1 MKILGYLAR
10 DVLLHTLAVSFT
22 LLLIIFSGRFV
33 KYLAEAAVGN
43 LASDILFPVMFYRL
57 PGFLE
62 LILPLGLFIG
72 ILLAYGRLYV
82 ESEMVVLSA
91 CGVSPQRLAVCTL
104 VPALLIMLLVALL
117 SLWVSPAG
125 AARSSA
131 LLDDPESTQ
140 GLQTLAEGRFQTRKD
155 SGLVSYAQRIDPDT
169 GVMHSVFLS
178 QRAEPGAQR
187 PQLQVTY
194 AREGEIV
201 MDESTGARYVELRDG
216 YRYEGLPG
224 RVDFRVTRFATF
236 GQYIPEPEG
245 GIRTSSR
252 IDGRSTAELWQAAGT
267 EERAALHWRLSLPL
281 TVPIVA
287 IIALCMSRTDHRRG
301 RYIKMAPAI
310 LLYLV
315 YLLLLVNARGVMEEG
330 GGPLRMWLVHLL
342 FAVLAGILLYV
353 ESWRRYWRQLRRRE
367 VNNVT
372 A

>member
-91 CGVSPQRLAVCTL
+91 CGISPQRLAVCTL
-104 VPALLIMLLVALL
+104 VPATLIMLLVGLL
-117 SLWVSPAG
+117 TLWLAPAG

-155 SGLVSYAQRIDPDT
+155 SGLVSYAQHIDPDT
-169 GVMHSVFLS
+169 GIMHSVFLS
-178 QRAEPGAQR
+178 QRADPSTAR

-194 AREGEIV
+194 AREGEIII
-201 MDESTGARYVELRDG
+201 DPKSGARYVELRDG

-224 RVDFRVTRFATF
+224 RLDFRVIKFATF
-236 GQYIPEPEG
+236 GQHIPEPEG

-252 IDGRSTAELWQAAGT
+252 IDGRPTGSLWSWDNGEQ
-267 EERAALHWRLSLPL
+267 RAALHWRLSLPL
-281 TVPIVA
+281 IVPVVA

-315 YLLLLVNARGVMEEG
+315 YLLLLVNARSAVEEG
-330 GGPLRMWLVHLL
+330 AVPLRLWGVHGL
-342 FAVLAGILLYV
+342 FALIALGLLYA
-353 ESWRRYWRQLRRRE
+353 ESWRRYWWRLRRHE
-367 VNNVT
+367 V